1 MPNEQG
7 RPPAVLAVE
16 DDDVTRALLAQ
27 ALRARGFEVWEAATG
42 GEALALAERGPD
54 LVLLDVHLPDTSG
67 LEVCRLLKARPQ
79 TALLPVVML
88 SGVAVRADDRVLGL
102 EGGADAYLTKPVGPD
117 ELVAQVRT
125 LLRIRRVEEKATAA
139 RKEAEA
145 ERQRLRLVLDTLPV
159 GVWVTDARGNIVQWN
174 PACQRIWG
182 AVRAVGLDQ
191 YDQYKGWWR
200 ATGKRVE
207 GHEWGAAR
215 AVLRG
220 ETSLNEVID
229 IEPFGGGR
237 KTILHSAAP
246 LRNEAGAVLG
256 AIAVNEDVTERLLLE
271 ERLHQAQKMEAV
283 GRLAGGVAHDFNNLL
298 TVIIGCGDL
307 LLQALPPEGP
317 GRALAEEVAK
327 AGERAASL
335 TRRLLAFSR
344 KQALAPKVLD
354 LNALVADLEGL
365 LRRLLGEDV
374 ALTTALQP
382 GLRPVRADPGQLE
395 QVLMNLAANAR
406 DAMPQGG
413 RLTVE
418 TRNVNL
424 DEGYARL
431 RPEVRPGP
439 YALLA
444 VSDTGHGMTE
454 EVKAHLFEPFFT
466 TKGQGSGTGL
476 GLATA
481 FGVVKASGGHIEVYS
496 EPGAGSTFKVYLP
509 RAEDAQRPRK
519 SYPGNAAAPPGAEAV
534 LVVEDEAA
542 VRALTCQV
550 LKGLGYAVLEAANGE
565 EALRACGP
573 GGRRVDLLVTDVVM
587 PGLGGRQLAERLLAL
602 HPGLRVL
609 YLSGYPD
616 DAVVRH
622 GILEQE
628 VNFLQK
634 PFSPAALA
642 QKVREVL
649 DAPGRA

>member
-1 MPNEQG
+1 MPNEPG
-7 RPPAVLAVE
+7 RPPTVLAV
-16 DDDVTRALLAQ
+16 DDDGTLRALLAD

-54 LVLLDVHLPDTSG
+54 LVLLDVHLPDLSG
-67 LEVCRLLKARPQ
+67 LEVCRRIKANPQ
-79 TALLPVVML
+79 TALLPVVLL
-88 SGVAVRADDRVLGL
+88 SGVAVHEHDRVQGL

-125 LLRIRRVEEKATAA
+125 MLRIHRVEQMAVAA
-139 RKEAEA
+139 QREAEA

-159 GVWVTDARGNIVQWN
+159 GVWVTDARGTIVQWN
-174 PACQRIWG
+174 PACERIWG
-182 AVRAVGLDQ
+182 GVRLVGPDH
-191 YDQYKGWWR
+191 YGEYKGWWR
-200 ATGKRVE
+200 GTGKPVE
-207 GHEWGAAR
+207 AHEWGAAR
-215 AVLRG
+215 ALLRG
-220 ETSLNEVID
+220 ETSLNELLD
-229 IEPFGGGR
+229 IEPFTGGR
-237 KTILHSAAP
+237 KTILNSAAP
-246 LRNEAGAVLG
+246 LRNAEGAVVG
-256 AIAVNEDVTERLLLE
+256 AIAVHEDVTERFLLE
-271 ERLHQAQKMEAV
+271 ERLRQAQKMEAV

-298 TVIIGCGDL
+298 TVIIGCGEL

-317 GRALAEEVAK
+317 TRPLAEEVAR

-335 TRRLLAFSR
+335 TRQLLAFSR
-344 KQALAPKVLD
+344 KQPLAPRVLD
-354 LNALVADLEGL
+354 LNGLVADLEPL
-365 LRRLLGEDV
+365 LRRLIGEDV
-374 ALTTALQP
+374 ELATVLQP

-395 QVLMNLAANAR
+395 QVLLNLAANAR
-406 DAMPQGG
+406 DAMPHGG

-431 RPEVRPGP
+431 HPEVRPGP
-439 YALLA
+439 YVLLA
-444 VSDTGHGMTE
+444 ASDTGHGMTA

-466 TKGQGSGTGL
+466 TKGPGQGTGL

-509 RAEDAQRPRK
+509 RAEDARRPGK
-519 SYPGNAAAPPGAEAV
+519 SYPGNTATPPGAEAV

-542 VRALTCQV
+542 VRALTGRV
-550 LKGLGYAVLEAANGE
+550 LRGLGYAVLEAASGE

-573 GGRRVDLLVTDVVM
+573 GGSRVDLLVTDVVM
-587 PGLGGRQLAERLLAL
+587 PGLGGRQLAERLLAV
-602 HPGLRVL
+602 HPGMRVL

-622 GILEQE
+622 GILERE
-628 VNFLQK
+628 ANFLQK
-634 PFSPAALA
+634 PFTPAALA

-649 DAPGRA
+649 DAPGLG